1 GLLQAVPM
9 SGEIAIESTGNGVGN
24 DYHRR
29 VLRAY
34 EGHSEWKCHFFGL
47 RDAHNEYTIKLTPKE
62 FIKWK
67 KLGPDKI
74 RNFLSN
80 GHSKKL
86 INKKDSKDVI
96 LSNLVSMI
104 KREKDNIPMELVRGF
119 ELFFRTIK
127 ER

>member
-1 GLLQAVPM
+1 M
-9 SGEIAIESTGNGVGN
+9 SNVVG
-24 DYHRR
+24 RPKKSK
-29 VLRAY
+29 A
-34 EGHSEWKCHFFGL
+34 EKKSKIG
-47 RDAHNEYTIKLTPKE
+47 TIKLTPNE